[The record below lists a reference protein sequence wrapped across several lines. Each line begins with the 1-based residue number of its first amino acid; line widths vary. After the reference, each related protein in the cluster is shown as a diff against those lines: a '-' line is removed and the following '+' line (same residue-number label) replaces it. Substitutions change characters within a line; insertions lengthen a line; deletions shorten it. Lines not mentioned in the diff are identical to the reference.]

1 MSAPGVSC
9 RTPARGTALSD
20 STPGHAPGPAS
31 GPASDPAS
39 GPILPGGMTED
50 GFLGGRIRIRQPAG
64 GYRAAIDPVFLAA
77 SIPVRSGERVL
88 EAGAGHGTAAI
99 CLASRVP
106 DCQVFGI
113 EAQPDLVRL
122 ANENAR
128 LNGLGA
134 SVQVMV
140 GDLVKPL
147 PRLPAGGFDH
157 AMANPPYLQADA
169 ADASPEAGRAAANVE
184 GEAVLADWIR
194 FLVRMVKPK
203 GTITLVHRADR
214 LDEILALLR
223 GEAGGIIVY
232 PLWPK
237 AGVPAKRVIVRAR
250 RGIRTPLVVAP
261 GLVLHGDGG
270 AYTPEADAVLR
281 GGALDVAGA

>member
-1 MSAPGVSC
+1 MSAPGASW
-9 RTPARGTALSD
+9 RTRAKGTVLSD
-20 STPGHAPGPAS
+20 HAPD
-31 GPASDPAS
+31 PASDP
-39 GPILPGGMTED
+39 ILPAGMTED

-77 SIPVRSGERVL
+77 SIPVRPGERVL

-113 EAQPDLVRL
+113 EVQPELVRL
-122 ANENAR
+122 ANDNAR
-128 LNGLGA
+128 LNGLAA
-134 SVQVMV
+134 SVQIMV

-147 PRLPAGGFDH
+147 PRLPAGTFDH
-157 AMANPPYLQADA
+157 VMANPPFLRADS
-169 ADASPEAGRAAANVE
+169 ADASPDSGRTAANVE
-184 GEAVLADWIR
+184 GEAVLADWIG
-194 FLVRMVKPK
+194 FLVRMVRTK
-203 GTITLVHRADR
+203 GTLTLVHRADR
-214 LDEILALLR
+214 LDEILSLLR
-223 GEAGGIIVY
+223 GEAGGVVVF

-237 AGVPAKRVIVRAR
+237 EGTPAKRVLVRAR

-261 GLVLHGDGG
+261 GLVLHGEGG

-281 GGALDVAGA
+281 GAALDISPR